1 MLLLGDFLGPGF
13 RTDGDSYYG
22 SSYGSV
28 EIQGEGY
35 SEVTNKVASGEKIIM
50 ATRPL
55 ARGEDA
61 VVESVVAAA
70 VGSFALRSGVRCSG
84 AAGVEIWLAGV
95 VEIPG

>member
-1 MLLLGDFLGPGF
+1 
-13 RTDGDSYYG
+13 
-22 SSYGSV
+22 
-28 EIQGEGY
+28 
-35 SEVTNKVASGEKIIM
+35 M